1 MHMIARLLA
10 FVSFITLAQA
20 QTWTQLTPA
29 GNLPAPRA
37 WTSAVFDTNVQRMI
51 VFGGQSTGPLNDA
64 WSLATGATQQW
75 LALNPGGNAPQPR
88 LGHAAGYDARN
99 SRMIVFGG
107 GTMATPPACLND
119 VWTLNNIGNTG
130 VSPSWTP
137 VQTAGPAPPSPR
149 IFHTGV
155 YDPNTNRLIVF
166 GGKDCFQGGYFND
179 VWVLSNVGVAGAV
192 SSWTKL
198 QVAGTPPSAREGHAA
213 AFDVTTN
220 RMIVFGGDAG
230 SDPLNDV
237 WVLNNANGVTGPP
250 NWSQVTATGVGPAP
264 RTFAV
269 AVWDTIGN
277 RLIVN
282 GGASFGTTLSDT
294 FSLSGFGSPFAAP
307 SWTQLQIT
315 GSTPSKSAASAV
327 FDAGSN
333 RMLVFAGN
341 GAKGPQS
348 DTWALSLA
356 QQQTKPLAVTTTQV
370 PDAQI
375 GTAYNAQ
382 LSAANG
388 TPPYSG
394 WTVASGSLPPGLTL
408 NAGTG
413 VISGTPTTSMG
424 SPFSF
429 TVTVKDSTG
438 AISAPQ
444 ALTIGVTAGA
454 GPVISTTTLPN
465 AMVGSP
471 YSAPLA
477 ATGGT
482 PPYGNW
488 VVASGALP
496 PGLTLNISTGV
507 IGGIPATT
515 SGSPFNFTV
524 TVRDNASQIS
534 PPQALAIAV
543 ISGILI
549 SPTTLPGGTV
559 GVPYSVQLT
568 ASNGVAPYTNWM
580 VTSGALPAGLTL
592 NAISGLISG
601 TPTAATN
608 GPANFTVTVQDA
620 RNSTSAPQALSI
632 AVATSLTITSTSLP
646 GTSVS
651 ATYAA
656 QLTAAGG
663 TPPYNNWLV
672 VSGTLPGGLTLS
684 PTTGAILG
692 VPLTAGNF
700 TFGVTVKD
708 TTGAVSQ
715 PQNFAITVA
724 ARVNVT
730 TTSLPGATAGTA
742 YAAQLTAADGVPP
755 YSNWTVSSG
764 TLPAGLTLNAASGQ
778 ISGTPGSGSGTVS
791 FSVTVKDSAGG
802 TSVPQS
808 LSISFGAPPAL
819 KTAPASLTFTYRLG
833 DPAPA
838 PQSISVFSGGSFTVS
853 ATSDQNFLVAAPLT
867 GQTPAALTVSINISG
882 LRAAGTLNGQVAIA
896 LASSP
901 STTSTVPVMLT
912 VVAPPPAQLQI
923 SPPRFSL
930 STLQGAP
937 ATHLQLA
944 VLNDG
949 GGTLNYTASLKFVS
963 GANWASLDN
972 TSGSAPFG
980 APGSVGITINSA
992 ALNPGVY
999 EVDVTVQDQ
1008 GSNQSQTA
1016 AIILSVNAQSLSI
1029 QLSESGMQFT
1039 ATAGGAAS
1047 PPQTFTVSNPGQGA
1061 LTFGTDVQ
1069 VASGPDGWLIATPA
1083 RMSPG
1088 GVTGVV
1094 TVSVD
1099 ASHLTV
1105 GQFFGRVRI
1114 TAPSAA
1120 NSPQIVT
1127 VLVNVIDAA
1136 QGAPVLDD
1144 AGALIVGDPAVPIP
1158 PPAQIAIANLGGK
1171 PLTYVS
1177 TASTEDGKNWLSFST
1192 PTGTLPVTGL
1202 TNIGVQA
1209 NFSGLTAGVRHGT
1222 LQLAFSDG
1230 TVHTVSVT
1238 SILPP
1243 TGAAVTG
1250 KSPPREA
1257 GGCSPQGLVP
1267 AFLSLEPNFTV
1278 TGSAPV
1284 SLRVAAAD
1292 TCGNPLTSGG
1302 VYVRFSDG
1310 SNGFA
1315 LTNAGNGNWTGTWVP
1330 ANTTGAIRIVATAF
1344 SFGSPPLGGQTPIL
1358 SGTIRNANIPLAH
1371 ADSIYDGAS
1380 FKPGNQVSAGSSAS
1394 LFGDGL
1400 ADGQVIAP
1408 GPSFGP
1414 SLGATQVLLGDQPL
1428 PLLTVNATQ
1437 VNALIPRTVVPNT
1450 QQQLVVQRGS
1460 SISVPIQV
1468 TVADVGPGIYT
1479 INGQGTGQGVVE
1491 IANTLLLAAPAG
1503 FDSRPAQ
1510 RGETIMIFM
1519 TGLGQVDNPP
1529 PDGAPAPLDSLVQT
1543 LATPVVTIGDAMA
1556 AVQFS
1561 GLAPGLVG
1569 YYQVNATVPGDAPSG
1584 DAVPLVVSVNDK
1596 PSNPVTIAIQ

>member
-1 MHMIARLLA
+1 
-10 FVSFITLAQA
+10 
-20 QTWTQLTPA
+20 
-29 GNLPAPRA
+29 
-37 WTSAVFDTNVQRMI
+37 
-51 VFGGQSTGPLNDA
+51 
-64 WSLATGATQQW
+64 
-75 LALNPGGNAPQPR
+75 
-88 LGHAAGYDARN
+88 
-99 SRMIVFGG
+99 
-107 GTMATPPACLND
+107 
-119 VWTLNNIGNTG
+119 
-130 VSPSWTP
+130 
-137 VQTAGPAPPSPR
+137 
-149 IFHTGV
+149 
-155 YDPNTNRLIVF
+155 
-166 GGKDCFQGGYFND
+166 
-179 VWVLSNVGVAGAV
+179 VAG
-192 SSWTKL
+192 
-198 QVAGTPPSAREGHAA
+198 
-213 AFDVTTN
+213 
-220 RMIVFGGDAG
+220 
-230 SDPLNDV
+230 
-237 WVLNNANGVTGPP
+237 
-250 NWSQVTATGVGPAP
+250 
-264 RTFAV
+264 
-269 AVWDTIGN
+269 
-277 RLIVN
+277 
-282 GGASFGTTLSDT
+282 
-294 FSLSGFGSPFAAP
+294 
-307 SWTQLQIT
+307 
-315 GSTPSKSAASAV
+315 
-327 FDAGSN
+327 
-333 RMLVFAGN
+333 
-341 GAKGPQS
+341 
-348 DTWALSLA
+348 
-356 QQQTKPLAVTTTQV
+356 
-370 PDAQI
+370 
-375 GTAYNAQ
+375 
-382 LSAANG
+382 
-388 TPPYSG
+388 
-394 WTVASGSLPPGLTL
+394 
-408 NAGTG
+408 
-413 VISGTPTTSMG
+413 
-424 SPFSF
+424 
-429 TVTVKDSTG
+429 
-438 AISAPQ
+438 
-444 ALTIGVTAGA
+444 
-454 GPVISTTTLPN
+454 
-465 AMVGSP
+465 
-471 YSAPLA
+471 
-477 ATGGT
+477 
-482 PPYGNW
+482 
-488 VVASGALP
+488 GALP

-534 PPQALAIAV
+534 PPQALSIAV

-549 SPTTLPGGTV
+549 TPTTLPGGTV

-601 TPTAATN
+601 TPTTATN

-620 RNSTSAPQALSI
+620 RNSTSPAQALSI
-632 AVATSLTITSTSLP
+632 AIATSVTITTTSLP

-663 TPPYNNWLV
+663 MPPYSNWVV
-672 VSGTLPGGLTLS
+672 VSGTLPAGLTLS
-684 PTTGAILG
+684 PTSGAILG

-708 TTGAVSQ
+708 STGAVSQ

-730 TTSLPGATAGTA
+730 TTSLAGATVGML
-742 YAAQLTAADGVPP
+742 YMAQLTAGDGVPP
-755 YSNWTVSSG
+755 YSNWTVSAG
-764 TLPAGLTLNAASGQ
+764 TLPPGLTLNAANGQ
-778 ISGTPGSGSGTVS
+778 ISGTPTGGSGTVS

-802 TSVPQS
+802 TSVLQN

-819 KTAPASLTFTYRLG
+819 KTSPPSLSFTYRLG

-838 PQSISVFSGGSFTVS
+838 PQSVSVFSGGSFTVS
-853 ATSDQNFLVAAPLT
+853 VTSDQSFLVAAPLT
-867 GQTPAALTVSINISG
+867 GQTPASVTVSINISG
-882 LRAAGTLNGQVAIA
+882 LRAAGTLNGQVVIA

-912 VVAPPPAQLQI
+912 VVAPPPPLLQI

-930 STLQGAP
+930 NTLQGAP

-963 GANWASLDN
+963 GTNWASLDN
-972 TSGSAPFG
+972 SSGAAIFG
-980 APGSVGITINSA
+980 TPGSVGITINSA

-1008 GSNQSQTA
+1008 GSSQSQTA
-1016 AIILSVNAQSLSI
+1016 AIILSVNALTLSI
-1029 QLSESGMQFT
+1029 QLSQSGLQFT

-1047 PPQTFTVSNPGQGA
+1047 PPQTFTVANGGQGA
-1061 LTFGTDVQ
+1061 MSWNAAAEVL
-1069 VASGPDGWLIATPA
+1069 SGPAGWLVATPA
-1083 RMSPG
+1083 SGVSTGGSATSPA
-1088 GVTGVV
+1088 V
-1094 TVSVD
+1094 TVSIN
-1099 ASHLTV
+1099 ASLFTAA

-1127 VLVNVIDAA
+1127 VVVNVIDAT
-1136 QGAPVLDD
+1136 QGSPVLDD
-1144 AGALIVGDPAVPIP
+1144 AGALIVGDPAAPIP
-1158 PPAQIAIANLGGK
+1158 PPARIAIANLSGK

-1177 TASTEDGKNWLSFST
+1177 TASTEDGKNWLTFSA
-1192 PTGTLPVTGL
+1192 PTGTLPATGL

-1209 NFSGLTAGVRHGT
+1209 NFSGLTADVRRGT

-1243 TGAAVTG
+1243 TGATITG
-1250 KSPPREA
+1250 KNPPREA

-1278 TGSAPV
+1278 TGSTPV

-1330 ANTTGAIRIVATAF
+1330 ANSTGAIRIVATAF

-1358 SGTIRNANIPLAH
+1358 AGTIRNANTPLAH
-1371 ADSIYDGAS
+1371 ADSIFDGAS
-1380 FKPGNQVSAGSSAS
+1380 FKPGNQVSAGSSVA

-1414 SLGATQVLLGDQPL
+1414 SLGSTQVLLGDQPL
-1428 PLLTVNATQ
+1428 PLLTVNSTL

-1479 INGQGTGQGVVE
+1479 LNGQGTGQGVVE

-1503 FDSRPAQ
+1503 FNSRPAQ
-1510 RGETIMIFM
+1510 RGEIIMIFM

-1529 PDGAPAPLDSLVQT
+1529 PDGSPAPLDSLVQT
-1543 LATPVVTIGDAMA
+1543 LATPVVTIGGATAD
-1556 AVQFS
+1556 VQFS

-1569 YYQVNATVPGDAPSG
+1569 YYQVNAVVPVDAPSG
-1584 DAVPLVVSVNDK
+1584 GAVTLVVSVNDI
-1596 PSNPVTIAIQ
+1596 PSNPATIAIQ